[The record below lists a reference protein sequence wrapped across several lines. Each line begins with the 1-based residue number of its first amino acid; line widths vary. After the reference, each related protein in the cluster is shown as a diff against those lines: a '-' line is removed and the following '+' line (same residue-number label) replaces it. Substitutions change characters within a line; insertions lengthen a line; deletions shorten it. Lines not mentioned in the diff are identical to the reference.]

1 MSFDLRYN
9 LKHIGDIFIGAVQ
22 KTADSAMQCSRGVF
36 LTYDLKQ
43 LQCKKQRVSR
53 EIGERVSSL
62 VKEGNLEVARDA
74 VLAELIAKING
85 IEKEI
90 ADHEAER
97 STMVNPFT
105 SKKPACEC
113 TTTCEEKE

>member
-36 LTYDLKQ
+36 LTYDIKQ

-53 EIGERVSSL
+53 EIGERVSLL
-62 VKEGNLEVARDA
+62 VKEGNAEVSRDE
-74 VLAELIAKING
+74 VVVELIAKLKG
-85 IEKEI
+85 IEKLI

-97 STMVNPFT
+97 TTMVNPFK